1 VTVTF
6 VLWNY
11 FTVSNVFDSPS
22 SFQAGDG
29 NMKIK
34 IMGLLFLITLAACT
48 PASTATPVFMTAT
61 STPKQPTAVHTP
73 EESATV
79 KPQQPPACTF
89 PLAQISTKESQPE
102 EYTFSEPKVVL
113 TAPKGNTYNL
123 AEWLP
128 DNQQVLITEDLRN
141 VDRGDD
147 KSLQQSISLYNPE
160 TGEAKIIAFRDSTD
174 ARPSWLPDLN
184 AVAYP
189 SFTITDIN
197 RKAGTYKVNRQIWV
211 SYGDPDSA
219 QILAENLPQLLF
231 AVKPGG
237 SEMLYLSDKKISKLD
252 KFLKKLTPS
261 LFDPAQWDYGK
272 GRRDESPVSYDMA
285 WQPGTP
291 LVFLYSHAGGSAN
304 GGYTFILDTNTGQIC
319 ELDLGGWASRARWSP
334 DGRYLAFER
343 SVVYVGLTNSTDL
356 LVLDTTSGQLY
367 TPILTSLDITRQHV
381 IDDFIW
387 APDSRHLLAVEHTR
401 SQDVHFVP
409 RELYLVDFMADQ
421 GIQILPEY
429 NFFGA
434 GGAPKNNLV
443 WSSDGSKLLIRCPVG
458 EIPNNVV
465 EQICFINVQRT
476 GK

>member
-1 VTVTF
+1 
-6 VLWNY
+6 
-11 FTVSNVFDSPS
+11 
-22 SFQAGDG
+22 
-29 NMKIK
+29 MKTNRKDQQSKKAETYKGILE
-34 IMGLLFLITLAACT
+34 LLLLIGIILLIPLFFAVRTSAT
-48 PASTATPVFMTAT
+48 SQPASPTQTIAAPVTT
-61 STPKQPTAVHTP
+61 SAS
-73 EESATV
+73 EESAAV

-113 TAPKGNTYNL
+113 TAPQGNTYNL

-128 DNQQVLITEDLRN
+128 DNQQVLITEDLGN
-141 VDRGDD
+141 VDVGND
-147 KSLQQSISLYNPE
+147 KPNQQSISLYNPE
-160 TGEAKIIAFRDSTD
+160 TGETKIIAFRGIRG
-174 ARPSWLPDLN
+174 APPSWLPDLN
-184 AVAYP
+184 AVVYP
-189 SFTITDIN
+189 SLTFTDIN
-197 RKAGTYKVNRQIWV
+197 RKAGTYKVTRQIWI
-211 SYGDPDSA
+211 SYGDPNSA
-219 QILAENLPQLLF
+219 QILAEDLPQLLF

-237 SEMLYLSDKKISKLD
+237 GEMLYLADKKISKLD
-252 KFLKKLTPS
+252 KSLKKFVTPS
-261 LFDPAQWDYGK
+261 FDPAQWDYGK
-272 GRRDESPVSYDMA
+272 GRRDENPVFYDMV
-285 WQPGTP
+285 WQPGTS
-291 LVFLYSHAGGSAN
+291 LVFLYSHAGGAAD

-319 ELDLGGWASRARWSP
+319 ELDLGGWASRARWSL

-367 TPILTSLDITRQHV
+367 TPILTSLDMTREHV

-387 APDSRHLLAVEHTR
+387 APDSRHLLVVEHTR

-409 RELYLVDFMADQ
+409 RELYLVDFMAEQ
-421 GIQILPEY
+421 GIQILPKY

-434 GGAPKNNLV
+434 GGAPKNNLA
-443 WSSDGSKLLIRCPVG
+443 WSPDGSKLLIRCPVG